1 MSEKIICNPRHH
13 RRLPR
18 PATTAERRTMARV
31 AKLLTDEFAWTL
43 PGGAFRC
50 VRRGDWIYL
59 RIGSRDCD
67 FNLRG
72 QLGGAG
78 TSFVSRGLVL
88 SHRAAHK
95 ARVSKE
101 SKRDKT

>member
-1 MSEKIICNPRHH
+1 MKT
-13 RRLPR
+13 RRLRSWDR
-18 PATTAERRTMARV
+18 PGRKTSPIERRAMTAV
-31 AKLLTDEFAWTL
+31 AKLLTREFAWTL

-59 RIGSRDCD
+59 RIGGRDCD

-88 SHRAAHK
+88 SRRPVHK
-95 ARVSKE
+95 RSK
-101 SKRDKT
+101 